1 MSIRAFAAA
10 LAALVLGV
18 GAAGAQNLSLRGP
31 AWAQPLLASD
41 IIPTNGGR
49 AALNEPGIA
58 VAARI
63 TIAPNPGGVARV
75 VRFEDRG
82 ATSIVA
88 LRRFTGHPTTGW
100 WMWGPDTPTV
110 STPSAAQRA
119 ELAGL
124 VRASMGVGATLSSD
138 AGEGCPS
145 GEQAFV
151 ELAQGG
157 RSLSVSRLCVTA
169 ADPVGRLAL
178 RLSEI
183 AGSRNEE
190 ELQTAAV
197 EELMGV
203 DRAFNA
209 KAQADGVGA
218 AFAQY
223 ASSDAIL
230 MGAQP
235 IVGQEAVAAAYAN
248 WPAGAR
254 LQWAPETARVSS
266 RGDMGWTWGRSTYTP
281 ANGAPRA
288 GRYVSIWKRDFDG
301 NWRFSFDA
309 PINAAP

>member
-1 MSIRAFAAA
+1 MNVRGFAAA
-10 LAALVLGV
+10 LAALVLSA
-18 GAAGAQNLSLRGP
+18 GAASAQNLSLRGP

-49 AALNEPGIA
+49 AALNEPGIE

-63 TIAPNPGGVARV
+63 TIAPNQGGVARV
-75 VRFEDRG
+75 IRFEGRADTG
-82 ATSIVA
+82 LIA

-110 STPSAAQRA
+110 RTPSAAVRT

-124 VRASMGVGATLSSD
+124 IRSAMGVGATMSSD
-138 AGEGCPS
+138 AGQGCPS

-151 ELAQGG
+151 ELVQGG

-169 ADPVGRLAL
+169 ADPVGRLAT

-183 AGSRNEE
+183 GGSRDEM

-197 EELMGV
+197 EELLAV

-209 KAQADGVGA
+209 KAQADGVPA
-218 AFAQY
+218 AFALY
-223 ASSDAIL
+223 AASDAIL

-235 IVGQEAVAAAYAN
+235 IVGQQAVVAAYAD

-281 ANGAPRA
+281 AGGAARA
-288 GRYVSIWKRDFDG
+288 GRYVTVWKRDFEG
-301 NWRFSFDA
+301 NWRFAFDA
-309 PINAAP
+309 PIRY